1 MKRCLLGFVI
11 LIMFFGTA
19 FAEEETSL
27 QSGAFSLEET
37 SLRAGAFSLDVAIP
51 ESDSVLIGGKYFL
64 SNNTALEC
72 GASLNLQA
80 EKESK
85 GQEDGYATEISGA
98 YVYYLSNSR
107 ISPYLKG
114 GATVSYKTGDYY
126 ENRNVDGFGLGLL
139 AGFGTEFF
147 VTKEF
152 SISAQAQI
160 NVQFSPTIYF
170 RTFTPLLKASF
181 YF

>member
-19 FAEEETSL
+19 FAQEETSL
-27 QSGAFSLEET
+27 HS
-37 SLRAGAFSLDVAIP
+37 RAFSLDVAIP
-51 ESDSVLIGGKYFL
+51 ESDSLLIGGKYFL
-64 SNNTALEC
+64 SNNTALDC
-72 GASLNLQA
+72 AASLSLQA

-85 GQEDGYATEISGA
+85 GLEDAYATEISGA
-98 YVYYLSNSR
+98 YVYYLSDSR

-114 GATVSYKTGDYY
+114 GVTVSYKTGDYY
-126 ENRNVDGFGLGLL
+126 ESRNEDDFGLGLL

-170 RTFTPLLKASF
+170 GSFTPLLKASF